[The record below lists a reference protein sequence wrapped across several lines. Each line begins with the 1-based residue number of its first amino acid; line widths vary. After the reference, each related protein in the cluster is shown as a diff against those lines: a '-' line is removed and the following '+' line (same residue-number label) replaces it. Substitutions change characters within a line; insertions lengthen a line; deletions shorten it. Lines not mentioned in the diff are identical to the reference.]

1 MRHAITQR
9 QQPGISPEFKR
20 VAIPVVLSVYQWEL
34 VASALGSGGYTPVRA
49 EQLMALSAGTLFVT
63 SKRLLF
69 SGESRNTT
77 ITLTKIVDGH
87 VYSDCVRI
95 EKSSGKPD
103 LFSMNTAQARFVLS
117 LVGFLKEQ

>member
-1 MRHAITQR
+1 M
-9 QQPGISPEFKR
+9 
-20 VAIPVVLSVYQWEL
+20 
-34 VASALGSGGYTPVRA
+34 TPLA
-49 EQLMALSAGTLFVT
+49 AGTLFVT

-77 ITLTKIVDGH
+77 IILTKIVDGH

-103 LFSMNTAQARFVLS
+103 LFSMNAAQARFVLS
-117 LVGFLKEQ
+117 LIGVLKEH

>member
-1 MRHAITQR
+1 
-9 QQPGISPEFKR
+9 
-20 VAIPVVLSVYQWEL
+20 
-34 VASALGSGGYTPVRA
+34 
-49 EQLMALSAGTLFVT
+49 MALSAGTLFVT

-77 ITLTKIVDGH
+77 IAFTKIIDGH

-103 LFSMNTAQARFVLS
+103 LFSMNAAQARFVSPS
-117 LVGFLKEQ
+117 LAF